1 MRKTGKR
8 KNNGRRWKN
17 KSRIVLFSLM
27 LLLFVTFGAINSF
40 AGSGTGSP
48 DQSASKCYTSVLIYP
63 GDTIESISEQYHY
76 AGSGDTASLAKEI
89 LSINH
94 LSPDKALQPG
104 NHIIVPVWLAT

>member
-8 KNNGRRWKN
+8 NNMRRRWK
-17 KSRIVLFSLM
+17 KRSRIALFSLM

-40 AGSGTGSP
+40 AGSKNLAQDP
-48 DQSASKCYTSVLIYP
+48 SASKCYTSVLIYP
-63 GDTIESISEQYHY
+63 GDTIESISEQYIY

-104 NHIIVPVWLAT
+104 NHIIVPVYKV